1 MATVETAPAS
11 GSVEAMRRVLAYLS
25 EERHH
30 LYARA
35 AEPAELEANRKAIV
49 AMQSQLLDALRQA
62 AASER

>member
-1 MATVETAPAS
+1 MATVETAP

-35 AEPAELEANRKAIV
+35 AGPAELEANRKAIA
-49 AMQSQLLDALRQA
+49 AMQSQLLDALGRA
-62 AASER
+62 AAPER